1 VLRSYSHIGTG
12 NYNPKTS
19 RIYEDFGLFT
29 ADPQVG
35 KDLTRLFNE
44 LSGYAIEKKFKRLL
58 VAPLHL
64 RKGLLRL
71 IEKERKNALD
81 GKPAHIRIKVNSM
94 VDEQIID
101 ALYRASA
108 AGVPVDVWVR
118 GICSLRTDLP
128 GITDNITVR
137 SILGRYLE
145 HSRIFAF
152 HNDGDPQ
159 VYIGSA
165 DMMHRN
171 LDRRVEA
178 LVRVTDEAHIEELL
192 AFFDL
197 AMSPETSSWHLG
209 PDGVWS
215 RHAFSEVGAALV
227 DLQDRTMSQ
236 IQKRRRARAVR

>member
-1 VLRSYSHIGTG
+1 
-12 NYNPKTS
+12 
-19 RIYEDFGLFT
+19 
-29 ADPQVG
+29 
-35 KDLTRLFNE
+35 
-44 LSGYAIEKKFKRLL
+44 
-58 VAPLHL
+58 
-64 RKGLLRL
+64 
-71 IEKERKNALD
+71 
-81 GKPAHIRIKVNSM
+81 M
-94 VDEQIID
+94 
-101 ALYRASA
+101 
-108 AGVPVDVWVR
+108 PVDVWVR

-209 PDGVWS
+209 ADGVWS